1 METMKDFGKKYEETM
16 DTSYTYYPLLFA
28 SPLIIDQ
35 FSNCEVYYEKNY
47 IDIIIGGL
55 YLKNK
60 SDVNMIMSIRYKAIF
75 I

>member
-1 METMKDFGKKYEETM
+1 MKKLWTHHILIN
-16 DTSYTYYPLLFA
+16 PLLFA

-47 IDIIIGGL
+47 IGIIIGGL

-60 SDVNMIMSIRYKAIF
+60 SDVNMITSIRYKAIF

>member
-1 METMKDFGKKYEETM
+1 MKKLWTHHILID
-16 DTSYTYYPLLFA
+16 PLLFA
-28 SPLIIDQ
+28 SQLIIDQ

-47 IDIIIGGL
+47 IGSIIEGL

-60 SDVNMIMSIRYKAIF
+60 SDVNMITSIRYKEIF

>member
-1 METMKDFGKKYEETM
+1 METMRPLERRMKKLWTHHILI
-16 DTSYTYYPLLFA
+16 DPRLFA
-28 SPLIIDQ
+28 SQLIIDQ

-47 IDIIIGGL
+47 IGSIIGCL

-60 SDVNMIMSIRYKAIF
+60 SDVNMITSIRYKAIF